1 MTRLSVFV
9 AFAITFYS
17 CTKDKDAICP
27 PPGKQCGDSTL
38 YASLLPADTCV
49 VFPEI
54 TSGILYI
61 YQRVGLGYG
70 LIGKSSSNSDE
81 WLYLINREVSSTG
94 LLGSEIWKIDTC
106 SGRKEMIIDSVHV
119 QPKYNSKGWLLILS
133 TRDALLYRLKE
144 NGDSLKIVSD
154 QIAHDLF
161 DWCLDGEAFFYRA
174 RFKEVAYLVS
184 IEGEV
189 LDSFALDCHAIAG
202 RANRIALSLE
212 SPLSTTHS
220 RIGILDL
227 NNGELT
233 EVVELRDV
241 GLGGP
246 QALTWESDKTLI
258 GAFPRGLYRIHI
270 PTGEV
275 EAIKETCDNLFYFY
289 PSMGPDDNSWLFLG
303 RRDYMYPQ
311 LLNVD
316 FTISM
321 VMLNTQ
327 TGEEWKLD
335 LDQ

>member
-174 RFKEVAYLVS
+174 RFKKVAYLVS

-189 LDSFALDCHAIAG
+189 LDSFNLDCHAIAG
-202 RANRIALSLE
+202 RENRVALSLK
-212 SPLSTTHS
+212 SYAVTNTRIAILNLFNGSLTDVTDLADIGMGGPLSL
-220 RIGILDL
+220 I
-227 NNGELT
+227 
-233 EVVELRDV
+233 
-241 GLGGP
+241 
-246 QALTWESDKTLI
+246 WESDESLI
-258 GAFPRGLYRIHI
+258 GLFAGRGFFRIHI
-270 PTGEV
+270 PTGIV
-275 EAIKETCDNLFYFY
+275 EPLKEACDNLIYFY
-289 PSMGPDDNSWLFLG
+289 PAIELTTPSWPIAGRHDLAYPEIGHVYFTASMAMF
-303 RRDYMYPQ
+303 
-311 LLNVD
+311 
-316 FTISM
+316 
-321 VMLNTQ
+321 NTQ
-327 TGEEWKLD
+327 AGEEWKLG